1 MKIYGHDG
9 KHYKVYMTSPLN
21 QVEHWI
27 SKHDKGLIYEGP
39 NKRIIFLVV
48 ETDGN
53 NSKEHYLD
61 YELKNGYK
69 WDGASIPKRTQWL
82 IGKPTD
88 KEFRV
93 ASLFHD
99 LGYENRER
107 RVLQDVVF
115 YYVLCISPVPR
126 WKADL
131 MYKAVRAGGFVYYAS
146 DTSKFWRKVRGWL

>member
-27 SKHDKGLIYEGP
+27 VRFKNQLMYRGPDKKI
-39 NKRIIFLVV
+39 RFVV
-48 ETDGN
+48 EEIDGN
-53 NSKEHYLD
+53 KTTVHNVD
-61 YELKNGYK
+61 YELKKYYL

-82 IGKPTD
+82 IGRPTD

-99 LGYENRER
+99 LGYENRET

-115 YYVLCISPVPR
+115 YYLLCMSPVPY

-131 MYKAVRAGGFVYYAS
+131 MYKAVRAGGHIYYAS